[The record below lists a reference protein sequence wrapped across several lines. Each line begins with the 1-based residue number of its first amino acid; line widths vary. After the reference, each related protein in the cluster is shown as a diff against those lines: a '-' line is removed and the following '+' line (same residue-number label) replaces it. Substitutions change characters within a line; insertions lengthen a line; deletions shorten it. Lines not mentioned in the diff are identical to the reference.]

1 MADSTTTTTSTPQQ
15 AVLDNYNYITDLGR
29 TLTQQP
35 YQAYTGELVPEL
47 TDAQKAAIAQTQ
59 ANANSAAAGYGTAQA
74 TTAGAL
80 SNINANA
87 NAYQPY
93 YNQALS
99 STNAA
104 LGQVQANANAAQP
117 GYAQGFGAADTAGN
131 IIAAGKDVA
140 QPYMTQ
146 AQGMANAAMPGY
158 AEASRDATAGMT
170 PLEQATYAAQPAYQH
185 AMAGTDA
192 ASQGYN
198 AANYQA
204 GIQGYLSPYLQNVV
218 NATAAQ
224 MQNINQQQQQQMLG
238 SAIGAGAFGGDRAN
252 IGLGALENQQ
262 NLAWGQ
268 TIGGLLQSGYQ
279 NAAQNY
285 MTGLQQQGVL
295 ANQYGQLGGQAQQ
308 ALINAGLAQQQ
319 GAANIANIAAQ
330 RMAGATS
337 EANLGTA
344 AQNAALQGAG
354 LEQANAALYGQLA
367 TGKQNAAMQSAA
379 LQGTLGA
386 QYGSLGSEAQKA
398 ALMAPQMALSAGAQQ
413 GSLAAGAQASSLAG
427 ADAALKASTVDYA
440 QKQAKDAIE
449 YQNAQ
454 QEKAYPFQNLEQ
466 FANLAYGIGT
476 GGGTTTQTTPV
487 GNDISSYLGLGTALL
502 GFLSDERL
510 KDNMHPIGKSFDG
523 QTIYRFNYKGD
534 PKTQVGFSAQEVE
547 KHHPEAV
554 YKNEDGV
561 RFVNYDQAT
570 HHAAS
575 KGHFHLG
582 GEASMGGLVP
592 AGEERSPYGRGGE
605 IGTTPYVDDPL
616 MDAMVAKAGLN
627 VYSYIPSSKVQGFK
641 SITPNPTSYTS
652 PKQDFSG
659 VGGFLNAGKK
669 FYNSL
674 SPSPAVAASIAAQS
688 SDVANLGSD
697 IGSYSLGLNY
707 SNGGLVPRTHHADG
721 EDTPMDDRKTVSADT
736 SGGGLSSVF
745 SGLGGI
751 IPSIFNKGEPLSD
764 DARMSIIAAGLA
776 TAAGTSPSA
785 LANIGQGGL
794 TGLQTY
800 ANQKKMQYDYQKAQA
815 EQAINARRVAV
826 EESKAPS
833 EIEEAKTRAAVGR
846 AGLYSKQWIP
856 GYGFVLYD
864 NTNPTAAPKRITDE
878 KMQPLSNVKLDAI
891 PTKPG
896 SPDPLTDETKI
907 ETKSPI
913 ASETSAPPETKI
925 INPTKVP
932 EGYMP
937 KEQFNIQMN
946 PTLSKQEADNAAK
959 DLAAQRDKSKAA
971 FGQLY
976 RLDEMDQQISNLPP
990 TGLLAQGSYATER
1003 GEFAK
1008 GVNTFLHTL
1017 GGSDVFDPSSI
1028 GAIENLTKDRF
1039 RLGAELS
1046 RSIGGKEPGFIVQ
1059 QSVQANPGA
1068 ENTAVGYKRITEG
1081 LRQAAEYEQNRTTFY
1096 EDYAAKFGHLNGAED
1111 LFKKQ
1116 NPPEMYSKRAI
1127 LSTIDPVDAKALR
1140 EYVVH
1145 NQNPAK
1151 AIKAFDEHYGQG
1163 TSNLVLGQ

>member
-1 MADSTTTTTSTPQQ
+1 MADATTTTTSTPQQ
-15 AVLDNYNYITDLGR
+15 AVVDNYNYITDLGR

-117 GYAQGFGAADTAGN
+117 GYAQGFGAADTATQM
-131 IIAAGKDVA
+131 IAAGKDVA

-146 AQGMANAAMPGY
+146 AQGMAQAAMPGY

-218 NATAAQ
+218 NATSAQ

-262 NLAWGQ
+262 NLALGQ

-337 EANLGTA
+337 YGALGTA
-344 AQNAALQGAG
+344 AQNAALQGVG
-354 LEQANAALYGQLA
+354 LEQTNAALYGQLA
-367 TGKQNAAMQSAA
+367 KGKQDAAMQSAA

-427 ADAALKASTVDYA
+427 ADAALKAGTVDYA
-440 QKQAKDAIE
+440 QKQAKDASE
-449 YQNAQ
+449 YQKAQ

-487 GNDISSYLGLGTALL
+487 GNDISSWLGLGTSLL
-502 GFLSDERL
+502 GFLSGSDERL

-554 YKNEDGV
+554 YKNEDGI

-605 IGTTPYVDDPL
+605 IGTAPYVDDPL
-616 MDAMVAKAGLN
+616 MDAMVAKGGLD
-627 VYSYIPSSKVQGFK
+627 VYSYIPSSKVKGFPSK
-641 SITPNPTSYTS
+641 TPDPTYYTS

-669 FYNSL
+669 FF
-674 SPSPAVAASIAAQS
+674 SPSTSTAAFMDSPTSQ
-688 SDVANLGSD
+688 DVINHYQDYVPTTYNFAS
-697 IGSYSLGLNY
+697 
-707 SNGGLVPRTHHADG
+707 GGLVPRTYHADG

-815 EQAINARRVAV
+815 EQDINRRRVAV

-833 EIEEAKTRAAVGR
+833 EIEEAKTRALVGR

-856 GYGFVLYD
+856 GYGFILYD
-864 NTNPTAAPKRITDE
+864 NTNPTMPPKRITDE

-907 ETKSPI
+907 ETKSPTTT
-913 ASETSAPPETKI
+913 ATPAPPETKI
-925 INPTKVP
+925 IDPTKVP

-937 KEQFNIQMN
+937 EEQFNIQMN
-946 PTLSKQEADNAAK
+946 PTLSKQEADNAAR

-976 RLDEMDQQISNLPP
+976 RLDEMDQQIGNLPP

-1068 ENTAVGYKRITEG
+1068 ENTAIGYKRITEG
-1081 LRQAAEYEQNRTTFY
+1081 LRQAAQYEQNRTTFY

-1111 LFKKQ
+1111 LFRQQ
-1116 NPPEMYSKRAI
+1116 NPREMYAKRAI
-1127 LSTIDPVDAKALR
+1127 LSTVDPADAKALR
-1140 EYVVH
+1140 EYVVS
-1145 NQNPAK
+1145 NKDPSK
-1151 AIKAFDEHYGQG
+1151 AIKSFDEHYGQG
-1163 TSNLVLGQ
+1163 VSNLILGQ